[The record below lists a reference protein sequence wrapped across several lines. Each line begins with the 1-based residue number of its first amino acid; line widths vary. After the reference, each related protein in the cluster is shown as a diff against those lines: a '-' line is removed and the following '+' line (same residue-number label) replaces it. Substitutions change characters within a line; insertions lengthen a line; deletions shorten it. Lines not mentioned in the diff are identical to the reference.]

1 MLCGSL
7 NIAIKVLCVL
17 TKNKNISSG
26 SVLECVHTCGCHEF
40 NILDTTFIDFT
51 LHHHMID
58 IIDCYY
64 FNCQWLF
71 FLALPSGDSEK
82 KKKKKKKIKEEVES
96 DW

>member
-1 MLCGSL
+1 MVYEYSYQ
-7 NIAIKVLCVL
+7 AY
-17 TKNKNISSG
+17 KNKNTF
-26 SVLECVHTCGCHEF
+26 VVDQCWNVHTCGCHEF

-51 LHHHMID
+51 WHHHMID

-64 FNCQWLF
+64 FNWQWF
-71 FLALPSGDSEK
+71 FIFVALPSGDSEK